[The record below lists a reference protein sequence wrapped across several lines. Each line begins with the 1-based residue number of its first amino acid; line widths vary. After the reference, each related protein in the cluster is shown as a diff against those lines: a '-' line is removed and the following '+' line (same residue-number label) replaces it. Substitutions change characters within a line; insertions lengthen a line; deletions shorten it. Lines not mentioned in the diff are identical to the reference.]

1 MVKRVVLS
9 IALLVFSISL
19 ARAEKNTIPAGS
31 LLHCRLTQTLS
42 THMNAVG
49 DPFTAVVSE
58 PVMIDGHEAIPVGA
72 KLEGRI
78 SEMQRP
84 GRVRG
89 VGQMR
94 LTVEKVVMPDGAS
107 FPLSAILATVYGA
120 EGAKVAGEEGGVK
133 GPNGRLKALEQV
145 GAGMGGG
152 GLIGTIFGGFT
163 GTVVGGAIGG
173 TAGWL
178 NTVRK
183 RGPDLALPS
192 GTQLNYQLT
201 RDLVVEPQMAT
212 ERINKTTARV
222 REESIK

>member
-9 IALLVFSISL
+9 IALLVFSVSL
-19 ARAEKNTIPAGS
+19 ARAAKNTIPAGS

-42 THMNAVG
+42 THLNAVG
-49 DPFTAVVSE
+49 DPFTALVSE
-58 PVMIDGHEAIPVGA
+58 PVMIDGREAIPVGA
-72 KLEGRI
+72 KLEGRV
-78 SEMQRP
+78 SEIQRP
-84 GRVRG
+84 GRVHG

-107 FPLSAILATVYGA
+107 FPLSVILATVYGA

-133 GPNGRLKALEQV
+133 GPNGRLKTLELV

-152 GLIGTIFGGFT
+152 GLVGTIFGGFT
-163 GTVVGGAIGG
+163 GTVVGGVIGG

-201 RDLVVEPQMAT
+201 RDLVVEPELARG
-212 ERINKTTARV
+212 RIHKSTAKL
-222 REESIK
+222 EEETIK

>member
-31 LLHCRLTQTLS
+31 LLHCRLTQTLT
-42 THMNAVG
+42 THLNAVG

-133 GPNGRLKALEQV
+133 GPNGRLKTLEQV